1 MEKAK
6 TLGILGGLG
15 PMAGVYFYEKVTSLT
30 KAECDQ
36 EHINVLLTGFA
47 DTPDRTDF
55 ILGKSAADPTPRMV
69 ECARI
74 LESAGADVIAMPC
87 NTAHYFYDAVAGSVK
102 IPMLNII
109 HETMKLLKDK
119 GARQIGILATEGTLA
134 AGTYPMAAEEYGIA
148 CAVPTPEE
156 QAVVTSIIYD
166 EIKRGKRPDMRAF
179 YRVANRMFDDGCDFL
194 VLGCTE
200 LSLLERDYHLG
211 GRFVDSLDALARA
224 TVLACG
230 RRLCEDGVT
239 DAAW

>member
-15 PMAGVYFYEKVTSLT
+15 PMAGVYFYEKVTALT

-47 DTPDRTDF
+47 DTPDRTAF
-55 ILGKSAADPTPRMV
+55 ILGKSTVDPTPRMI
-69 ECARI
+69 ECAQT
-74 LESAGADVIAMPC
+74 LERAGADLIAMPC

-109 HETMKLLKDK
+109 RETLKLAKDK
-119 GARQIGILATEGTLA
+119 GASKIGILATEGTLA
-134 AGTYPMAAEEYGIA
+134 AAEFGIA
-148 CAVPTPEE
+148 CAAPTPEE
-156 QAVVTSIIYD
+156 QAVITSIIYN

-179 YRVANRMFDDGCDFL
+179 YRVANRMLDDGCDLL

-211 GRFVDSLDALARA
+211 GRFVDSIDALARA

-230 RRLCEDGVT
+230 RTLCEDGGI
-239 DAAW
+239 

>member
-15 PMAGVYFYEKVTSLT
+15 PMAGVYFYEKVTALT

-47 DTPDRTDF
+47 DTPDRTAF
-55 ILGKSAADPTPRMV
+55 ILGKSTVDPTPRMI
-69 ECARI
+69 ECAQT
-74 LESAGADVIAMPC
+74 LERAGADLIAMPC

-109 HETMKLLKDK
+109 RETLKLAKDK
-119 GARQIGILATEGTLA
+119 GASKIGILATEGTLA
-134 AGTYPMAAEEYGIA
+134 AGTYPFAAAEFGIA
-148 CAVPTPEE
+148 CAAPTPEE
-156 QAVVTSIIYD
+156 QAVITSIIYN

-179 YRVANRMFDDGCDFL
+179 YRVANRMLDDGCDLL

-211 GRFVDSLDALARA
+211 GRFVDSIDALARA

-230 RRLCEDGVT
+230 RTLCEDGGI
-239 DAAW
+239 